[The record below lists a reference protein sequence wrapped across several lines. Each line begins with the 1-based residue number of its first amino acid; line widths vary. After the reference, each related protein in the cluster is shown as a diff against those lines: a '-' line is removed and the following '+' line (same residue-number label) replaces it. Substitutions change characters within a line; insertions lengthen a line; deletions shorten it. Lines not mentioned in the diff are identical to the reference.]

1 MKQVK
6 EGKRYAKMFLNIVG
20 FDNAPAAINELNMV
34 SSLMSRSREF
44 RGLLVGPQFK
54 AGEREK
60 VIREVA
66 AKTGLSDNTVKFIK
80 HLSDLRVI
88 SALSDIIRMATNL
101 YLEKKRR
108 AKAVVM
114 TSTEITKDY
123 ENRLKAALE
132 KVINRDIDIEVVKD
146 SSLLGGILV
155 KVGSTM
161 YDSSIKGQLRL
172 LKDEL
177 IKG

>member
-34 SSLMSRSREF
+34 SSLMGRSREF

-54 AGEREK
+54 AGERDK

-66 AKTGLSDNTVKFIK
+66 GKAGLSDNTIKFIK

-88 SALSDIIRMATNL
+88 NALSDIIRMATNL

-114 TSTEITKDY
+114 TSTEITKEY

-132 KVINRDIDIEVVKD
+132 KVIKKDIDIEVVKD

>member
-1 MKQVK
+1 MKQIK
-6 EGKRYAKMFLNIVG
+6 EGKKYAKMFLNIVG
-20 FDNAPAAINELNMV
+20 LDNAPIAINELNMV
-34 SSLMSRSREF
+34 NALMTKSKEF
-44 RGLLVGPQFK
+44 RGLLVGPQFT
-54 AGEREK
+54 AGEKEK
-60 VIREVA
+60 IIREVA
-66 AKTGLSDNTVKFIK
+66 AKTGLSDNTVKFIIY
-80 HLSDLRVI
+80 LSKLKVI
-88 SALSDIIRMATNL
+88 IALAEIIKITTNL

-132 KVINRDIDIEVVKD
+132 KVIKKDIDIEVVKD

>member
-1 MKQVK
+1 M
-6 EGKRYAKMFLNIVG
+6 
-20 FDNAPAAINELNMV
+20 
-34 SSLMSRSREF
+34 
-44 RGLLVGPQFK
+44 GPQFK
-54 AGEREK
+54 AGERDK

-66 AKTGLSDNTVKFIK
+66 GKTGLSDNTIKFIK

-88 SALSDIIRMATNL
+88 SALSDIIRMATSL

-132 KVINRDIDIEVVKD
+132 KGYKQGYRHR
-146 SSLLGGILV
+146 GC
-155 KVGSTM
+155 
-161 YDSSIKGQLRL
+161 
-172 LKDEL
+172 
-177 IKG
+177 

>member
-1 MKQVK
+1 VKQVK

-20 FDNAPAAINELNMV
+20 FDNAPAAINELSMV
-34 SSLMSRSREF
+34 SSLMNRSREL

-54 AGEREK
+54 AGERDK

-66 AKTGLSDNTVKFIK
+66 GKAGLSDNTIKFIK

-88 SALSDIIRMATNL
+88 NALSDIIRMATNL

-132 KVINRDIDIEVVKD
+132 KVIKKDIDIEVVKD
-146 SSLLGGILV
+146 SSLLGGILI